1 MKNKALWGGILTG
14 VLAPMIFSYVILVS
28 RYPELLEFRFF
39 KGLWG
44 GSQLGGPIIRLSV
57 LINLPFF
64 FISLQLDKENYAKG
78 VLIGTLLIGFYII
91 LLHLIKN

>member
-1 MKNKALWGGILTG
+1 MKNKALIAGILTG
-14 VLAPMIFSYVILVS
+14 IIAPMIFSYALVVT

-39 KGLWG
+39 RGLWG

-64 FISLQLDKENYAKG
+64 FISLQFDKENFARG
-78 VLIGTLLIGFYII
+78 VLLGTLLIGFYII
-91 LLHLIKN
+91 LLHLIK